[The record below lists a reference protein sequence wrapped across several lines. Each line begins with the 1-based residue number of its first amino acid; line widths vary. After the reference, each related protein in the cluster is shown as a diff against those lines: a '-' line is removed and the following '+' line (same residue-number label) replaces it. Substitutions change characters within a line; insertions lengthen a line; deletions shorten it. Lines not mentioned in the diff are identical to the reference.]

1 MLQFNP
7 SHYSD
12 VYVTVKETI
21 TVQGQL
27 IDIKIGLYYLKII
40 IYQLRIKYQ
49 WLIN

>member
-1 MLQFNP
+1 MLQLDP

-27 IDIKIGLYYLKII
+27 IEIKKIGLYYLKII
-40 IYQLRIKYQ
+40 IY
-49 WLIN
+49 